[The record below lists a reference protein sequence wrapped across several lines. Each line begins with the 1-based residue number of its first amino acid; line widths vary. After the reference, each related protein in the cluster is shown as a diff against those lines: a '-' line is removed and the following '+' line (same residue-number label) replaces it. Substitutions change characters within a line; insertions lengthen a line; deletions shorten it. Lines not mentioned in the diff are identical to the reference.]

1 LRGHPQPIDDR
12 DNASH
17 ATVERDEGP
26 IRGKPERRFSFHHWR
41 DLQLRERQE
50 NRVHS
55 GKEPFWSEMLQR
67 CSFGSDATERVR
79 QFADR
84 VFSLPRIPRQER
96 ERKSWL
102 KSRSVIEVRLDL
114 LDFLM
119 INNDRNFSEG

>member
-1 LRGHPQPIDDR
+1 LER
-12 DNASH
+12 NAT
-17 ATVERDEGP
+17 ALLIGP
-26 IRGKPERRFSFHHWR
+26 
-41 DLQLRERQE
+41 
-50 NRVHS
+50 
-55 GKEPFWSEMLQR
+55 
-67 CSFGSDATERVR
+67 DATERVR